1 MTLARQISD
10 NNLARTVAETN
21 VKLNKVVTV
30 ASVGGS
36 NKYFI
41 DGTQQATI
49 SLARGSTYVF
59 NVSNASVSGHPLQ
72 FSTTSNGTH
81 NSGSAYTTGV
91 TVSGTAGQANATVT
105 IVVAAD
111 APDILYYY
119 CSSHSGMGG
128 TANIVDQHV
137 LGFDGTSFVPVAAK
151 RQLKSTRSANVEGGA
166 TGSIPYNTG
175 ASTTTFLGIG
185 STNQILVVAGG
196 VPAWATSDKATQ
208 ADLNSLTTTVGT
220 KSPIASPTFTGTVAG
235 PTINAST
242 SLQIGGVAI
251 SASAAELNYN
261 DVTTLGTTQASKTVT
276 ADANGVVTFDNG
288 KIEESTA
295 ITSSSNAA
303 ALNLRLGDNFT
314 HTLSEN
320 VTYTFSNPAANGKVS
335 AFTLKVTQDSS
346 ARVITWPNSV
356 DWGAGTA
363 PTLST
368 GNAAVDVFVFVTYDG
383 GTIYYGFT
391 AGQAMA

>member
-21 VKLNKVVTV
+21 VKLSKVVTV

-41 DGTQQATI
+41 DGTQKATI

-105 IVVAAD
+105 IVVASD

-137 LGFDGTSFVPVAAK
+137 LGFNGTSFVPVAAK

-220 KSPIASPTFTGTVAG
+220 KSPIASPTFTGTLAS

-242 SLQIGGVAI
+242 ALQVGGVAI
-251 SASAAELNYN
+251 SASAAEINYN

-276 ADANGVVTFDNG
+276 ADANGVVTFDFG

-303 ALNLRLGDNFT
+303 TLNLRLGDNFT

-320 VTYTFSNPAANGKVS
+320 VTYTFSNPASNGKVT

-346 ARVITWPNSV
+346 ARVITWPSSV
-356 DWGAGTA
+356 DWAAATA

-368 GNAAVDVFVFVTYDG
+368 DSGAVDVFVFVTYDG